1 MIHSLSSRTTAT
13 GGVPLKLRGY
23 LTLGVIGAGLIV
35 GEPLQ
40 RIVVAGL
47 VRLFPSRRIVILT
60 RWQRLLAHF
69 ILRTARMLGGALIQP
84 PPAIPGGEGVL
95 VLMNHQSVLDIPL
108 VVAALPVHPR
118 IVTRARYARSKPII
132 SHMVRLYQYP
142 VVEPTATVRGDLNR
156 IQEAARDSPVPIV
169 LYPEGTRTRDG
180 RLGTWREGAL
190 RLILGARQWTVYMI
204 VADGFWQ
211 TARLTDFMKKVSS
224 IDSRSAVVGP
234 FEGPEPGAD
243 TAPFIAD
250 MRIRMEAALTGLRSE
265 DLER

>member
-1 MIHSLSSRTTAT
+1 MIHSLSSRTTAS

-69 ILRTARMLGGALIQP
+69 ILRTARMLGGARIQP

-118 IVTRARYARSKPII
+118 IVTPRALCSQQADNLT
-132 SHMVRLYQYP
+132 HG
-142 VVEPTATVRGDLNR
+142 TAVSIPGG
-156 IQEAARDSPVPIV
+156 
-169 LYPEGTRTRDG
+169 GTNG
-180 RLGTWREGAL
+180 N
-190 RLILGARQWTVYMI
+190 
-204 VADGFWQ
+204 
-211 TARLTDFMKKVSS
+211 SS
-224 IDSRSAVVGP
+224 R
-234 FEGPEPGAD
+234 GPEPHSGS
-243 TAPFIAD
+243 
-250 MRIRMEAALTGLRSE
+250 GSG
-265 DLER
+265 